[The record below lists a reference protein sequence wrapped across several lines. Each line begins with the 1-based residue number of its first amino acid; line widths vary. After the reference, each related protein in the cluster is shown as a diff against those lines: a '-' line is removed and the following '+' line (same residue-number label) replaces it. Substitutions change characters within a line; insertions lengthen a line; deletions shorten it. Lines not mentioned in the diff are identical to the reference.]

1 MRAYVRV
8 CVCVCACVR
17 VCPFECAAKII
28 DIPTQEH
35 KDVHAKYTLCFNTL
49 ARLHPLVHV

>member
-1 MRAYVRV
+1 MREYVRV
-8 CVCVCACVR
+8 YVCARVC